1 MWWRVIDN
9 FRGRRANKKY
19 ELQLSRAERAT
30 FRRLVKLNPPE
41 DAYSV
46 ILQWRG
52 TEEEARRRSEME
64 AVLKANLHRGP
75 AEQSPPPPPASSSS
89 DVKQ

>member
-9 FRGRRANKKY
+9 FRDRRANKKY

-30 FRRLVKLNPPE
+30 FRRLVKLNPPM

-64 AVLKANLHRGP
+64 AVLKANLHP
-75 AEQSPPPPPASSSS
+75 DPSEQSPPPPPGPAARF
-89 DVKQ
+89 